1 MISQP
6 WSPLW
11 ARVAG
16 EANPRFVVTSLSRQ
30 EAGAR
35 RLHEK
40 VYCARATWIAQLG
53 VPSASWREVF
63 VIVGAI
69 RVGGTVFIRVTA
81 TATSPTDGENR
92 GSSPLG
98 SANSIKVLSSVI
110 CTTHDVPLARE
121 FCGKAKHCLAT
132 GISPGWGVERDG
144 ASLASKVGNDSSTKL
159 L

>member
-16 EANPRFVVTSLSRQ
+16 EANPRFVVTSRSRQ

-69 RVGGTVFIRVTA
+69 LVGETVFI
-81 TATSPTDGENR
+81 S
-92 GSSPLG
+92 
-98 SANSIKVLSSVI
+98 
-110 CTTHDVPLARE
+110 
-121 FCGKAKHCLAT
+121 
-132 GISPGWGVERDG
+132 RDG
-144 ASLASKVGNDSSTKL
+144 DGDVAHGRRKQGFESPWERQFNQSVKFSYLHDARRAAGAEFLRKS
-159 L
+159 

>member
-69 RVGGTVFIRVTA
+69 LVGGTVFIRVTA

-98 SANSIKVLSSVI
+98 SAISVQY
-110 CTTHDVPLARE
+110 CEHLR
-121 FCGKAKHCLAT
+121 
-132 GISPGWGVERDG
+132 R
-144 ASLASKVGNDSSTKL
+144 
-159 L
+159 